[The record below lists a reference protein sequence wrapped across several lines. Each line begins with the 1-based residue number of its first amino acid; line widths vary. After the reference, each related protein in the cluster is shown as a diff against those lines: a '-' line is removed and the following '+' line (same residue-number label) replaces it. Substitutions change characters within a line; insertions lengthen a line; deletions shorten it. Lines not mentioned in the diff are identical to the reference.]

1 MTTKQ
6 LVLKALEDLP
16 DDADM
21 DELIERLLFLHTLQR
36 RLDLADSEPPFTQD
50 EVERRMASW
59 RQ

>member
-21 DELIERLLFLHTLQR
+21 DELIDRLLFLHALQR
-36 RLDLADSEPPFTQD
+36 RLDNADTEPTFTQD
-50 EVERRMASW
+50 EVERRMAAW
-59 RQ
+59 QR